1 MIERNM
7 NTVFAGT
14 CGRLF
19 DAVSAICGVTKV
31 SSYDGEAAIKL
42 AEFANEQIIY
52 QPYPFDLQDTEVL
65 TIDFSKMIKEISVD
79 VLAGQDIPTISG
91 RFHETVVKAIV
102 AAMVQL
108 EKKNSE
114 ANKNVV
120 LSGGSFHNR
129 YLRKRIRTE
138 LSQRNFNVFVPENVP
153 CNDGGLSY
161 GQLVVAA
168 AKRSANQCVLEYQQK

>member
-1 MIERNM
+1 M
-7 NTVFAGT
+7 
-14 CGRLF
+14 L
-19 DAVSAICGVTKV
+19 
-31 SSYDGEAAIKL
+31 
-42 AEFANEQIIY
+42 
-52 QPYPFDLQDTEVL
+52 
-65 TIDFSKMIKEISVD
+65 
-79 VLAGQDIPTISG
+79 
-91 RFHETVVKAIV
+91 
-102 AAMVQL
+102 QL
-108 EKKNSE
+108 EKKNPE

-138 LSQRNFNVFVPENVP
+138 LSQSDFHVFVPEKVP